1 MRSVMV
7 ADRTDSGGGRVCS
20 RFARPGSAPRSDRGP
35 GPCDATTR
43 ARGLEAC
50 SPDASSARS
59 RELVRGVGVRTA
71 VAPAGRDLGA
81 TVSIIPFPFPRT
93 RGSSKV
99 AVGRPSRENDGLMT
113 QDPAR
118 IFAKC
123 AACSKKMRAALVHH
137 HRAPT
142 TASVSSNIHLPSPS
156 DALAQGSRG
165 WGTTTPPSCSRSSR
179 RSSPPTRPPPT
190 PRSSRRST
198 SSASS
203 SAPRARRPSARAS
216 MPPTTGP
223 PLSSPARP
231 TARMHPAAPSARA
244 TPFRRARRAPPV
256 APPAPRPPRRV
267 SRRREAPLDARFR
280 ILGRHGR
287 AQRRTPRGRV
297 RRQRL
302 VHPARV
308 PLPRGR
314 EPRELRALDR
324 GPPRAVAPRG
334 VGLGDEGPGDPRP
347 RVGVGA
353 NCVYP
358 LIGAARNGWSFV
370 GTDVTDAALEAA
382 RRNADANPRLAP
394 LIEIR
399 DARIRGE
406 SEANLPRAEEGDPA
420 PIFAR
425 VRADEDRDAER
436 DHLDAARDAAASS
449 SSTTKTKK
457 KIETRGFAFTM
468 CNPPF
473 FESEADAKGNAGTD
487 FGGVASEMA
496 CAGGELAF
504 VSRILAESS
513 ASADARRFA
522 HWYTTMCGKKETV
535 KRLRAM
541 LRTRGAK
548 AVRETTFYQGKTRR
562 WGVAWSF
569 VATDDSAAATQTRGG
584 AAPACA
590 PRSRRSRARGRRRV
604 RARGEGRVRRGGVRG
619 GEGGGGEEKGVGAS
633 VRDRVAAARASGPLR
648 CGRGGASSGG
658 ARGGGV
664 RRRRPG
670 ARAGVAGGQRAV
682 LGREGDERRRAES
695 LRRRAREGR
704 GARAEAL
711 RVTPRGRRGDSNFES
726 VLAYKKRTV

>member
-1 MRSVMV
+1 MGDDDPAVVLAELEAIV
-7 ADRTDSGGGRVCS
+7 AADPAAPDPEVVAAIDELRVLVRAAGAS
-20 RFARPGSAPRSDRGP
+20 SK
-35 GPCDATTR
+35 R
-43 ARGLEAC
+43 ARVDAADDG
-50 SPDASSARS
+50 SPS
-59 RELVRGVGVRTA
+59 LV
-71 VAPAGRDLGA
+71 P
-81 TVSIIPFPFPRT
+81 
-93 RGSSKV
+93 
-99 AVGRPSRENDGLMT
+99 
-113 QDPAR
+113 
-118 IFAKC
+118 
-123 AACSKKMRAALVHH
+123 
-137 HRAPT
+137 RAP
-142 TASVSSNIHLPSPS
+142 
-156 DALAQGSRG
+156 DGE
-165 WGTTTPPSCSRSSR
+165 
-179 RSSPPTRPPPT
+179 
-190 PRSSRRST
+190 
-198 SSASS
+198 
-203 SAPRARRPSARAS
+203 
-216 MPPTTGP
+216 
-223 PLSSPARP
+223 
-231 TARMHPAAPSARA
+231 RMHPRSAFREGNPDFGALAERHPSLRPHLVRRGASRDGAKPRWTLDFASWDATVALNAALLA
-244 TPFRRARRAPPV
+244 
-256 APPAPRPPRRV
+256 
-267 SRRREAPLDARFR
+267 DAYDVRGWS
-280 ILGRHGR
+280 I
-287 AQRRTPRGRV
+287 PRGYLCPAVANRANY
-297 RRQRL
+297 
-302 VHPARV
+302 VHWIEDLLEQSRPA
-308 PLPRGR
+308 
-314 EPRELRALDR
+314 ALGSATR
-324 GPPRAVAPRG
+324 GPAIRG
-334 VGLGDEGPGDPRP
+334 LD
-347 RVGVGA
+347 VGVGA

-436 DHLDAARDAAASS
+436 DRLDAARDAAASS

-457 KIETRGFAFTM
+457 NETRGFAFTM

-569 VATDDSAAATQTRGG
+569 VATDDDAAAKTQTRGG
-584 AAPACA
+584 VAAPAW
-590 PRSRRSRARGRRRV
+590 RATFEAQTGREDAAAFARV
-604 RARGEGRVRRGGVRG
+604 VRDAFDAAGCVAVREGE
-619 GEGGGGEEKGVGAS
+619 GEEKGVGGGERTRPGS
-633 VRDRVAAARASGPLR
+633 RRRERRVRFAADAVAHRRV
-648 CGRGGASSGG
+648 GR
-658 ARGGGV
+658 RGGGV

-711 RVTPRGRRGDSNFES
+711 RVTPRGRRTGRDSFRKYS
-726 VLAYKKRTV
+726 TV